1 MAIYLYN
8 VLFSLTGT
16 DYTLARFTQ
25 YNAAIAKP
33 TISNQSCAWF
43 TCQLAGVPSGLGDW
57 YTPITTAL
65 DPDEWGGCESD
76 SGSLSLEPGDYLAM
90 RVASLDANAGSYLL
104 RFTGVFGRG
113 TSQLEIGNVDL
124 QSPLQM
130 STPTSRN
137 TNPRAVIDMDGTS
150 GANWPGPITSDNSWV
165 CWLGAAHPPTSNA
178 ANDYTLNV
186 GASVYVAGALYTF
199 GRDPRVH
206 VGGSMK
212 RKRDDCAA

>member
-25 YNAAIAKP
+25 YNAAIANP

-43 TCQLAGVPSGLGDW
+43 TYQLAGVPSGLGDW

-65 DPDEWGGCESD
+65 NPARVGW
-76 SGSLSLEPGDYLAM
+76 LRIRQWQPVVEPGDYLAM

-113 TSQLEIGNVDL
+113 TSQLETGE
-124 QSPLQM
+124 
-130 STPTSRN
+130 R
-137 TNPRAVIDMDGTS
+137 
-150 GANWPGPITSDNSWV
+150 
-165 CWLGAAHPPTSNA
+165 
-178 ANDYTLNV
+178 
-186 GASVYVAGALYTF
+186 
-199 GRDPRVH
+199 
-206 VGGSMK
+206 
-212 RKRDDCAA
+212 